1 MKARSRQ
8 VLAIASGG
16 GHFIQLLRLRPA
28 FAQAGIRYVTTLR
41 GYEAQVAP
49 DPIHVVRDA
58 NRNDKLGLIVMSLQ
72 IAWLIV
78 RYRPRVIVST
88 GAAPGYAAI
97 RLGRL
102 LGARTC
108 WVDSIANAEE
118 MSMSGRKLRG
128 RCDMWL
134 TQWQHLSDPAG
145 GPAWAG
151 SVLGDFAIQAPP
163 DSQAFVPVSQA
174 SLQSGATP

>member
-1 MKARSRQ
+1 MPRPPLI
-8 VLAIASGG
+8 LAVASGG

-28 FAQAGIRYVTTLR
+28 FAGAKLHYVTTIR
-41 GYEAQVAP
+41 GYEGDVAP
-49 DPIHVVRDA
+49 DRIHVVRDA
-58 NRNDKLGLIVMSLQ
+58 NRHDKLGLMVMSLQ
-72 IAWLIV
+72 ILWLVV
-78 RYRPRVIVST
+78 RYRPAVIIST

-118 MSMSGRKLRG
+118 MSMSGRKLQG

-134 TQWQHLSDPAG
+134 TQWQHLSDPAV
-145 GPAWAG
+145 GPGWSG
-151 SVLGDFAIQAPP
+151 SVLGDFMNASAGPP
-163 DSQAFVPVSQA
+163 GALTGDTSD
-174 SLQSGATP
+174 SLQPGAAP